1 MDQFRTFRFNE
12 KLELEYPC
20 YWKYKIIG
28 TDAEKMRKAV
38 RELIDQKEPDISVS
52 HFSRNGTY
60 CCLNFETMVPDEEY
74 RTYLFYALKKHPAIK
89 MVL

>member
-1 MDQFRTFRFNE
+1 MEPYRTFRFNE

-28 TDAEKMRKAV
+28 RDTDKMRKAV
-38 RELIDQKEPDISVS
+38 RELVDQKDPRISLS
-52 HFSRNGTY
+52 HVSRNGTWT
-60 CCLNFETMVPDEEY
+60 CLDFETMVPDEDY
-74 RTYLFYALKKHPAIK
+74 RTYLYYALKKHPAIK